1 MLVRRLQSE
10 VQMLLY
16 VHPLNDT
23 REARG
28 AMSVNSFWLAGTGP
42 TQPADKALPAD
53 VIVDDRLRAPLLAD
67 DWSAWADAWHAL
79 DAGPLR
85 ELAEATGPARL
96 SLAGERSARTW
107 LPAPRPWWK
116 SLLGAR
122 SAHAQP
128 VLGAL

>member
-1 MLVRRLQSE
+1 
-10 VQMLLY
+10 MLLY
-16 VHPLNDT
+16 VHPLNDQ

-53 VIVDDRLRAPLLAD
+53 VVVDDRLRAPLLGD
-67 DWSAWADAWHAL
+67 DWSAWAEAWHAL

-85 ELAEATGPARL
+85 ELADGGAQARL
-96 SLAGERSARTW
+96 SLAGERQVRTW
-107 LPAPRPWWK
+107 RPAERPWWK

-122 SAHAQP
+122 AASAHQ
-128 VLGAL
+128 VLEAL